1 MKNFLVVLI
10 AVISFTAC
18 QSEYKSYLKN
28 LSDAYAKI
36 EESVTLDDYQ
46 EVDFPDMGNILTE
59 CSAEEKQDILK
70 KQMDLH
76 TLLLVKLYII
86 NKASAQ
92 IDGYASIVTKDD
104 MQILTQ
110 ACMNNVAS
118 YLKDNLQKLITVA
131 ATGKAEVSKSDK
143 TVLSGIE
150 YLAVSKYLDGN
161 TAVNKAIQDFVDK
174 YSAEQ

>member
-10 AVISFTAC
+10 AVIFFTAC

-76 TLLLVKLYII
+76 MLLLVKLYII

-92 IDGYASIVTKDD
+92 IDGYASLVTKDD

-131 ATGKAEVSKSDK
+131 ATGKTEVSKSDK